1 MMLEL
6 LVVLRTRPDN
16 TLVDRAVGSLEEGI
30 CLDTIVERRVV
41 IVGNGR
47 VNHDDVGLLSLVQG

>member
-6 LVVLRTRPDN
+6 SVVLRTRPDD
-16 TLVDRAVGSLEEGI
+16 TLVERAIGSLQEGV